1 MKFHL
6 VVSHCSSLSWSNT
19 VKVNPIRLLNC
30 MKGNVLIEFLRKIFK
45 YLFSSRL
52 HELGYDVGTRVTD
65 LYVVRDK
72 NSKRETRLIN
82 ILLFIK
88 GTIWKVSK

>member
-1 MKFHL
+1 MYT
-6 VVSHCSSLSWSNT
+6 WGD
-19 VKVNPIRLLNC
+19 RLCYFKICKTKLN
-30 MKGNVLIEFLRKIFK
+30 FLTDF
-45 YLFSSRL
+45 RL

-65 LYVVRDK
+65 LYIVRDK

-88 GTIWKVSK
+88 GTIWKVRIKMTKYSETLRKSIFSESLWQRSRQT